1 MMPLSTHRVVI
12 LVTTYLFVICCILP
26 AKKWVDCFVPSSATT
41 TVSRS
46 SRLFSVNG
54 NVGKQGVGGEE
65 EEDAELVDVVI
76 NGMPTE
82 AETTTS
88 IDQPYFNGYSMT
100 SGYSPFLDKNDKTN
114 RNRDDLDED
123 GYADMMKR
131 GSQRSFWKKVI
142 KFPVK
147 AVKYIL
153 TRGATKEPGTLI
165 LVRHG
170 GA

>member
-1 MMPLSTHRVVI
+1 MP
-12 LVTTYLFVICCILP
+12 
-26 AKKWVDCFVPSSATT
+26 SATT
-41 TVSRS
+41 TSSIR
-46 SRLFSVNG
+46 SRLLSVNND
-54 NVGKQGVGGEE
+54 NVGNRGVGRE
-65 EEDAELVDVVI
+65 EEDDAEFENVVI

-100 SGYSPFLDKNDKTN
+100 SGYSPFLDKNDKMN

-147 AVKYIL
+147 AAKYIL